1 MSKACTFLLVVLL
14 PTAVAA
20 GQTTAPAPEPD
31 EPPLSLAEL
40 AEKIAALSQQTP
52 SANIK
57 APPPTPDQQSKAAL
71 GCRLY
76 RQAYLRLDELDEQA
90 RLNLS
95 LLGLRAGFGAG
106 DAEVMLSAAKLR
118 WRAEAAGQPSDY
130 AGYAMA
136 WAGIF
141 AGDAAAAKQGLHHL
155 RDNSPQKSLAD
166 WAKGMLPIAGQCDK
180 PAGFSLR
187 LLDGSQVKL
196 GAPGKVA
203 VVHFWASG
211 SSASAGVMSNLEAF
225 YHQRRKDKNFQLVGV
240 SIDRDADAARRTIR
254 QWSLLWPQAVDRD
267 LRQRF
272 FGRGVPHV
280 VAISPT
286 GHILWQGHPALKD
299 TLIFV
304 TDFARRQ
311 AARMPRPEATTTS
324 PRPPGRPKPPETPQK
339 PSPPTA
345 TPTEE
350 AEADRLYKMAKTYMK
365 LRMRPKVG
373 ELLREIVQKYPNTRA
388 AKDAREE
395 LRYWR

>member
-1 MSKACTFLLVVLL
+1 VSKACRLLLVVLL
-14 PTAVAA
+14 SPAVAA
-20 GQTTAPAPEPD
+20 GQTTAPAPQPD
-31 EPPLSLAEL
+31 ESRPSLAEL

-57 APPPTPDQQSKAAL
+57 APPPTPAQQSKAAL

-76 RQAYLRLDELDEQA
+76 RQAYLRLGELDEQA
-90 RLNLS
+90 KENLS
-95 LLGLRAGFGAG
+95 LLGLRAGFAAG
-106 DAEVMLSAAKLR
+106 DPEVMLSAAKLR
-118 WRAEAAGQPSDY
+118 WRTEAAGQRSDY

-155 RDNSPQKSLAD
+155 RDNSPQKSLAK

-187 LLDGSQVKL
+187 LLDGGQVKL
-196 GAPGKVA
+196 GAGGKVT

-211 SSASAGVMSNLEAF
+211 SSASAGVMSTLEKF
-225 YHQRRKDKNFQLVGV
+225 YQQRRKDRNFQLVGV
-240 SIDRDADAARRTIR
+240 SIDRDVDAARRTIR
-254 QWSLLWPQAVDRD
+254 QWGLSWPQAVNRG
-267 LRQRF
+267 LRQKF

-311 AARMPRPEATTTS
+311 AGRMPRPEATTTS
-324 PRPPGRPKPPETPQK
+324 PRTIARPKPPKTPQK

-365 LRMRPKVG
+365 LRMRAKAG
-373 ELLREIVQKYPNTRA
+373 ELLREIVRKYPNTRA

-395 LRYWR
+395 LRY